1 MKKKIA
7 IYGGAFSP
15 PHVGHASVIEAVLRL
30 FPCNETWLMPSADRR
45 DKKVSASG
53 EHRLEMLRLIISELF
68 PNPQIPI
75 LISDMELKR
84 GKSTTTFETKAE
96 LESEFPDYEFRFVLG
111 SDLLDSIEEKW
122 INGRELFDKMNF
134 LAIKNPNISL
144 PDRLPSHLILLEDVV
159 WVNISSTF
167 VRKIVSYGFS
177 GMPYLS
183 KNVSGYIKKEQLY
196 LTQ

>member
-15 PHVGHASVIEAVLRL
+15 PHIGHASITEAVLRL
-30 FPCNETWLMPSADRR
+30 FPCDEIWLMPSADRH
-45 DKKVSASG
+45 DKKVSALG
-53 EHRLEMLRLIISELF
+53 RNRLEMLQLMISELF

-75 LISDMELKR
+75 LISDIELKR
-84 GKSTTTFETKAE
+84 GKPTITFETKEE
-96 LESEFPDYEFRFVLG
+96 LENKFPDYEFHFVLG

-167 VRKIVSYGFS
+167 VRKIISDGFS

-183 KNVSGYIKKEQLY
+183 KDVSNHIKKERLY